1 MNHLNLPPYLKR
13 CYKPEA
19 VSIETRQVERP
30 FRNPLLE
37 NVLVGIFILHFIWPH
52 IIAKQKLKRFFTI
65 GGGGGC
71 ELYAVIT
78 QSPFVFDNTV
88 LFIIFFYIY
97 ILFIHSI
104 IHLSNHGTHGNSV
117 PMSILITIQY

>member
-71 ELYAVIT
+71 ELYAVTT

-88 LFIIFFYIY
+88 LFIIFSIFIFYSFIQ
-97 ILFIHSI
+97 LFIYQIMVHM
-104 IHLSNHGTHGNSV
+104 V
-117 PMSILITIQY
+117 IQYPCQY